1 MGDFVFPP
9 YAERFIMFPVMK
21 GQPLR
26 DVLEYWSLADL
37 LLFYINYR
45 WEIRRDAFY
54 YKQKQIMEKQN
65 NQHFR

>member
-1 MGDFVFPP
+1 
-9 YAERFIMFPVMK
+9 MK

-26 DVLEYWSLADL
+26 DVLEYWGLDDL

-54 YKQKQIMEKQN
+54 YKQKQVMEKQN
-65 NQHFR
+65 NQQFR